1 MPFVARADHHDVT
14 LAAYFRTLST
24 QIVFLLIVA
33 VTGLPLLAQQDD
45 QSVTTIKKDV
55 NVVNVLATVRN
66 KQGQIISTLSKEDFQ
81 LEVDGKPQII
91 RYFSRVTDTPLTLGL
106 LVDTSYSQRRLLE
119 KERTASY
126 TFLNDL
132 LNESRD
138 KAFVIHFDFDI
149 ELLQDLTSSRPRLQA
164 ALQRLEVSEAQQ
176 VQTSGS
182 PDPGQGGRGGGTKL
196 YDSVFL
202 ACDEIAAKQQGRKA
216 IIILSDGVDQGSKVG
231 MMRAI
236 EAAQRSNTLVYT
248 ILFADKGAYNNIARG
263 YPGGHGGGQQ
273 GGGYPGGGYPG
284 GGYPGGG
291 YPGGGR
297 QGGGYPGG
305 GYPGG
310 GYPSGGNPG
319 GGQGGGYPGG
329 GGGGNRPGGGGRG
342 GNYPHEDG
350 KRVMQQLA
358 QQTGG
363 RFFEVS
369 KHDSIDNIYKSI
381 GDELR
386 NQYSLGF
393 TPDPAQPD
401 GEFHKINVT
410 TTQNDMTVQ
419 AREGYYS
426 GKQP

>member
-1 MPFVARADHHDVT
+1 MILGLRIGVSRAVELRRACAFTQPILLVSLLLVA
-14 LAAYFRTLST
+14 LAA
-24 QIVFLLIVA
+24 Q
-33 VTGLPLLAQQDD
+33 AQQHDD

-66 KQGQIISTLSKEDFQ
+66 KQGQIVSTLNKEDFQ
-81 LEVDGKPQII
+81 LEVDGKPQTI
-91 RYFSRVTDTPLTLGL
+91 RYFARVTDTPLTLGL

-138 KAFVIHFDFDI
+138 KAFVMHFDFDV
-149 ELLQDLTSSRPRLQA
+149 ELLQDLTSSRPRLQN
-164 ALQRLEVSEAQQ
+164 ALQKLESPVPQEM
-176 VQTSGS
+176 QTSGS
-182 PDPGQGGRGGGTKL
+182 PGPGQGGRHGGGTKL
-196 YDSVFL
+196 YDAIYL
-202 ACDEIAAKQQGRKA
+202 ACDEITAKVQGRKA

-263 YPGGHGGGQQ
+263 YPGGHGGGQ
-273 GGGYPGGGYPG
+273 PGGGYPG

-291 YPGGGR
+291 YPPGGQR
-297 QGGGYPGG
+297 YPGG

-310 GYPSGGNPG
+310 PGGGYPG

-329 GGGGNRPGGGGRG
+329 GGNPPGGSGRG
-342 GNYPHEDG
+342 GNYPREDG
-350 KRVMQQLA
+350 KPVMQQLA
-358 QQTGG
+358 LQTGG

-369 KHDSIDNIYKSI
+369 KHESIDDIYKSI
-381 GDELR
+381 GEELR

-393 TPDPAQPD
+393 TPDHAEAD

-410 TTQNDMTVQ
+410 TTQKDLTVQ

>member
-1 MPFVARADHHDVT
+1 MPFSNR
-14 LAAYFRTLST
+14 
-24 QIVFLLIVA
+24 
-33 VTGLPLLAQQDD
+33 VTGVRASGSHFVRALARTVALLALLLGAGALLAQQNQPAPPPAPQDD

-55 NVVNVLATVRN
+55 NVVNILATVRD
-66 KQGQIISTLSKEDFQ
+66 KQGQIVTTLNKDDFQ
-81 LEVDGKPQII
+81 LEVDGKPQTI
-91 RYFSRVTDTPLTLGL
+91 RYFARVTDTPLTLGL
-106 LVDTSYSQRRLLE
+106 LVDTSYSQRRLLD

-138 KAFVIHFDFDI
+138 KAFVMHFDFDV
-149 ELLQDLTSSRPRLQA
+149 ELLQDLTSSRPRLQN
-164 ALQRLEVSEAQQ
+164 ALQKIESPVPQQ
-176 VQTSGS
+176 MQTSGS
-182 PDPGQGGRGGGTKL
+182 PYPGQGGGRGGGGTKL
-196 YDSVFL
+196 YDAIFL
-202 ACDEIAAKQQGRKA
+202 ACDEITAKIQGRKA

-236 EAAQRSNTLVYT
+236 EAAQRANTLVYT
-248 ILFADKGAYNNIARG
+248 ILFADKGAYNNMAGIH
-263 YPGGHGGGQQ
+263 PGGHGGGQQ

-291 YPGGGR
+291 QR
-297 QGGGYPGG
+297 FPGG
-305 GYPGG
+305 GY
-310 GYPSGGNPG
+310 PG

-329 GGGGNRPGGGGRG
+329 GGGGNPGGGGRG
-342 GNYPHEDG
+342 GNYPVANG
-350 KRVMQQLA
+350 KQVMVQLA

-369 KHDSIDNIYKSI
+369 KHESIDDIYKSI

-393 TPDPAQPD
+393 TPDHAEAD

-410 TTQNDMTVQ
+410 TTQKDLTVQ